1 MGMDSDILL
10 VKERNGYRVMY
21 GHLRLHEVLKVTD
34 EVFVNVKWEEG
45 KAKVFRTANGLLVAK
60 DSRHLPLLNF

>member
-1 MGMDSDILL
+1 MNSEILL

-21 GHLRLHEVLKVTD
+21 GHNQLNEVLKVTN
-34 EVFVNVKWEEG
+34 EVFVDVKWEQG
-45 KAKVFRTANGLLVAK
+45 KAKVFRTASGLLVAK

>member
-1 MGMDSDILL
+1 MDLDILL

-21 GHLRLHEVLKVTD
+21 GHARLSEVLKATD
-34 EVFVNVKWEEG
+34 EVFVDVQWEQG
-45 KAKVFRTANGLLVAK
+45 KAKVFRTAKGLLVAK

>member
-1 MGMDSDILL
+1 MDPNILL

-21 GHLRLHEVLKVTD
+21 GHARLSEVLKVAD
-34 EVFVNVKWEEG
+34 EVFVDVQWEEG
-45 KAKVFRTANGLLVAK
+45 QAKVFRTADGLQVAK

>member
-1 MGMDSDILL
+1 MGPDILL

-21 GHLRLHEVLKVTD
+21 GHSRLSEVLKVNN
-34 EVFVNVKWEEG
+34 EVFVEVKWEQG
-45 KAKVFRTANGLLVAK
+45 KAKVFRTPNGWVVAK

>member
-1 MGMDSDILL
+1 MDPNILL

-21 GHLRLHEVLKVTD
+21 GHTRLSEVLQVAD
-34 EVFVNVKWEEG
+34 EVFVDVQWEQG
-45 KAKVFRTANGLLVAK
+45 KAKVFRTADGLKVAK

>member
-1 MGMDSDILL
+1 MDPNILL

-21 GHLRLHEVLKVTD
+21 GHTRLSEVLKVTD
-34 EVFVNVKWEEG
+34 EVFVDVQWEEG
-45 KAKVFRTANGLLVAK
+45 KAKIFRTADGLQVAK

>member
-1 MGMDSDILL
+1 MDTEILL

-21 GHLRLHEVLKVTD
+21 GHHRLNEVLKVTN
-34 EVFVNVKWEEG
+34 EVFVDVKWEQG